1 MKITMSKEFAEKLE
15 REKRQKQ
22 ESLKELHLTH
32 ELIYKRGTFLRNIG
46 KTFYFVNILKG
57 YLEVLEDENI
67 IVILEDRKRLK
78 EFIDMFFELDGVQSL
93 EPKFKKNISKI
104 DFNNN
109 SNKVFFKF
117 RNDGKSLD
125 ETLKGTSVRKITP
138 ICDLDNLPSYFFT
151 QLNEYSESALRNI
164 PIKVGSGNN
173 TFIFDVENS
182 STTVS
187 NHKGGSSTNVT
198 RQPAKYFT
206 YTSDINFL
214 NFVNPVQLDNNFL

>member
-1 MKITMSKEFAEKLE
+1 MQITISKEFKEKLE

-22 ESLKELHLTH
+22 ESLKELHITH
-32 ELIYKRGTFLRNIG
+32 ELIYERGTFPRSIG

-93 EPKFKKNISKI
+93 EPKFKKTISKI

-117 RNDGKSLD
+117 VNDGKPLD
-125 ETLKGTSVRKITP
+125 ETLKGTSVRRITP
-138 ICDLDNLPSYFFT
+138 ICDLDNLPSHFFT
-151 QLNEYSESALRNI
+151 ELNEYSESALNRYLPTQRTTVIPPIYSWNI
-164 PIKVGSGNN
+164 
-173 TFIFDVENS
+173 ENS
-182 STTVS
+182 SHFEFF
-187 NHKGGSSTNVT
+187 N
-198 RQPAKYFT
+198 
-206 YTSDINFL
+206 L
-214 NFVNPVQLDNNFL
+214 

>member
-1 MKITMSKEFAEKLE
+1 MKRIYE
-15 REKRQKQ
+15 
-22 ESLKELHLTH
+22 ESLLELLHLTH
-32 ELIYKRGTFLRNIG
+32 KDIYETGTFQRNIG

-78 EFIDMFFELDGVQSL
+78 EFIDTFFELDGVQNL

-117 RNDGKSLD
+117 RNDGKDIFD
-125 ETLKGTSVRKITP
+125 ELRSSNIRKVTP

-151 QLNEYSESALRNI
+151 ELNEYSESALNRYL
-164 PIKVGSGNN
+164 P
-173 TFIFDVENS
+173 TQ
-182 STTVS
+182 STTVFPPTYS
-187 NHKGGSSTNVT
+187 LVNSETGCLNL
-198 RQPAKYFT
+198 KYK
-206 YTSDINFL
+206 SINLQQDFYL
-214 NFVNPVQLDNNFL
+214 